1 MTELVTPAKIIR
13 LPELSS
19 RIGLT
24 RTSIYRLISQGK
36 FPKQIKLSLRTSGWL
51 ESEVETWILTQAN
64 NRNK

>member
-1 MTELVTPAKIIR
+1 MTSTVSPQKIIR

-36 FPKQIKLSLRTSGWL
+36 FPRQIKLSGSRAMDRVSR
-51 ESEVETWILTQAN
+51 Q
-64 NRNK
+64 